1 MRRRSRRSPAPTRSS
16 VRTTRTSTAAPAA
29 AATRRAS
36 PRPRRFRICWRAT
49 STSPRAAQR
58 MRPPAAAAA
67 RSRAADP
74 GLRNDAVAAD
84 IDPRGF
90 ERPVRLFHRVDDID
104 AGARLELAL
113 LPELVADD
121 RRARRHDELLL
132 AVLVL
137 HGDDLPVDARD
148 RRGGGAVGH
157 GAVRRPVPWT
167 MTLAETALRV
177 GENVH
182 LDRLLAAVGLRHRAA
197 ADVGALLDVGERS
210 LHHADDLHVA
220 GERDGEHGAVARLHR
235 ERIALDLLDRPAHP
249 LGLRLLRDGR
259 RNRER
264 RGQHD
269 RARRRSATP
278 ASHRPA
284 HALPPKIGAYRRG
297 GTHET
302 KHRLPRTASSRRAAT
317 SDRTRLAL
325 PSTRPRS
332 TRLRS
337 HRRRDAVAADRDG
350 GGFQRAVVLLLG
362 SGDEDLGARL
372 ELVLGPGNVG
382 HD

>member
-49 STSPRAAQR
+49 STSPRAAPR

-264 RGQHD
+264 RAPQHPI
-269 RARRRSATP
+269 AP
-278 ASHRPA
+278 ALRCPRPVRDPRGCG
-284 HALPPKIGAYRRG
+284 HIGGVMPSRP
-297 GTHET
+297 TET
-302 KHRLPRTASSRRAAT
+302 AAASSVPSSFFWAAAMKI
-317 SDRTRLAL
+317 LAPGLSSSLL
-325 PSTRPRS
+325 PGT
-332 TRLRS
+332 
-337 HRRRDAVAADRDG
+337 
-350 GGFQRAVVLLLG
+350 
-362 SGDEDLGARL
+362 
-372 ELVLGPGNVG
+372 
-382 HD
+382 